1 MNVPPESAVFRPIV
15 ARENT
20 SGLAWHASVAEVSEQ
35 AIILR
40 VPPKADVTP
49 NRLVDVG
56 SGDVWQRGRIAWSHP
71 GVRDTVIVSVEFP
84 EPATDVL
91 ATLFAEPDAEHA
103 SVAS

>member
-1 MNVPPESAVFRPIV
+1 MKVASASAVFRPIV

-20 SGLAWHASVAEVSEQ
+20 PGLAWHASVADVSDR
-35 AIILR
+35 ALVLR

-49 NRLVDVG
+49 DQLVDVG

-71 GVRDTVIVSVEFP
+71 GVRDTVIVSVEFA
-84 EPATDVL
+84 EPATDV
-91 ATLFAEPDAEHA
+91 AVTLFGRATTA